1 MTANLTTDSWYNP
14 VTGVGGPKDKTA
26 GFTFNPSAYYA
37 WDYPALLRSLYESDE
52 LAAIKIDAV
61 VDDAFANGWAVEA
74 SGLTPAQQEAV
85 IDFNDRLGIREAVT
99 QAVKW
104 ARLFGGGG
112 VFIGSTDG
120 DLSTPLMSG
129 GELRFAHAYERDELY
144 PSKWYDDPLSEKFGR
159 PSHYRLSPYSSAAGM
174 TRSIRGTYIHESRFL
189 LFYGAKTTKQRAVE
203 NLGWGSSELLR
214 AMTALKQF
222 NGAYA
227 LVLSLLAD
235 ANQNVYKLQG
245 FADLVLAGQGAVV
258 EDRIKLIDQ
267 FRSSVNALIVD
278 AQTEDFVRSQ
288 LSLSGIDGV
297 VTQYKERLA
306 AAFQMP
312 LTRLLGVSPAGLNAT
327 GEADER
333 NWHKQVK
340 SHQDEILRPALERW
354 MRVAFLAKNGPTS
367 GVSPD
372 SFKVKFPPLREVTP
386 REQAEI
392 DSINMQTDTGYAT
405 LGVLDV
411 PTIAKARF
419 AAEPTRPVLDAGQIE
434 EIERNQKLLAVGS
447 GSSGD
452 APELAPTDVAKIML
466 VREARQSQGL
476 PPLGDERDN
485 LTISQLEERMKQ
497 EASALAAGAT
507 PAAPAPPPL
516 DGANTSEDVDDVAT
530 DDEPD
535 VDHDL
540 LQFVSEMNSEKA
552 ERCPHG
558 KLNRCRICGIES
570 VRNVSRGADGALVF
584 TSRWRPIGSFGVD
597 PNAGRTGQAEAGQVP
612 V

>member
-1 MTANLTTDSWYNP
+1 MTANLTIDSWYNP
-14 VTGVGGPKDKTA
+14 VTGVGGVNDKTA
-26 GFTFNPSAYYA
+26 GFKFNPSAYYA

-61 VDDAFANGWAVEA
+61 VDDAFANGWTVEA

-85 IDFNDRLGIREAVT
+85 IDFNDKLGIREAVT

-104 ARLFGGGG
+104 ARLFGGAG

-340 SHQDEILRPALERW
+340 SHQDDILRPALERW
-354 MRVAFLAKNGPTS
+354 MRVAFLATNGPTS

-372 SFKVKFPPLREVTP
+372 SFKVKFPPLRDVTP

-392 DSINMQTDTGYAT
+392 DSINMQTDTGYKDM
-405 LGVLDV
+405 GVLK
-411 PTIAKARF
+411 THQIAKARYS
-419 AAEPTRPVLDAGQIE
+419 AEPTRPVLDDAEMAEIKAAEELAAGSTM
-434 EIERNQKLLAVGS
+434 N
-447 GSSGD
+447 GD
-452 APELAPTDVAKIML
+452 TPELAPTDVAKIML

-476 PPLGDERDN
+476 PPLGDDRDD
-485 LTISQLEERMKQ
+485 LTISQLEERLKA
-497 EASALAAGAT
+497 EAEAKANGTLPTSIEGAPEVASPT
-507 PAAPAPPPL
+507 TTE
-516 DGANTSEDVDDVAT
+516 DSVAN
-530 DDEPD
+530 DDEPV
-535 VDHDL
+535 VDTDHERFL
-540 LQFVSEMNSEKA
+540 AEMNEHRI
-552 ERCPHG
+552 ERCPHD
-558 KLNRCRICGIES
+558 KKSRCRICGIEA
-570 VRNVSRGADGALVF
+570 VRSVSRDATGAPVF
-584 TSRWRPIGSFGVD
+584 TTWWRAIGSVGGNAVD
-597 PNAGRTGQAEAGQVP
+597 GQSRPVEAPAG
-612 V
+612 